1 VSPVPAHAPLQ
12 QAPHGSAAGLGDPA
26 GTQQRPQTHCAA
38 PDGFRQSPS
47 LAHGEGGTP
56 DSIGLTTQ
64 AQPPRAWHSRA
75 PEQQAVRHSSWL
87 KAPQDVPTARQ
98 VGCGQPPLQQRRMPP
113 CVSAPHSMPSG
124 RLLRHLPRF
133 FRWHGLHLR
142 FPAMTGWARGS
153 PAARSASPERN
164 PTTARRP
171 LVGPRD
177 RIRQSKRP
185 PSMRFS
191 SGRSSRGAPG
201 DPHPQLSGGDAG
213 ARIPGFAAGGIDGVS
228 GKLDAGTAAGPAW
241 LCWRPTGPGEL
252 SRVQV
257 AAAAAPRPA
266 SPARPAGRLNHPQH
280 TPSAR
285 PVKRGA
291 RLQRGSWEYRQPQYV
306 RPLFP
311 ASPRGDR
318 RERPSRRLVPAPS
331 RSRTPL
337 ARVGLS
343 RLPQPLAPGSAH
355 PGRVHEQARS
365 LSMRAGVGRR
375 GHRSVERP
383 GAERV
388 RASRRVDA
396 EVDERRWSPPPNVA
410 DGAVL
415 PARRDMRHPPLSPG

>member
-113 CVSAPHSMPSG
+113 CVSAPHSVPSG
-124 RLLRHLPRF
+124 RFLRHLPRF

-164 PTTARRP
+164 PTTGRRAV
-171 LVGPRD
+171 VGPRD
-177 RIRQSKRP
+177 RIRRSKRG

-191 SGRSSRGAPG
+191 SGRSSRGTPG
-201 DPHPQLSGGDAG
+201 EPRPQLSGDAG
-213 ARIPGFAAGGIDGVS
+213 SGIFGFAAGGYRCRFRQGRRENRRWS
-228 GKLDAGTAAGPAW
+228 GLAVLATDRAGGAESSSGGGRRCPAPSFPGPPGGPFKPSTAYTFRAACQARREVAARFMGISATPVCPSPIPGLPTGRPARTTKPSPGSGPVPLPHSARPRRSFQAPAAARSRVGSPRPGARAGAVALDAGRG
-241 LCWRPTGPGEL
+241 G
-252 SRVQV
+252 S
-257 AAAAAPRPA
+257 PRP
-266 SPARPAGRLNHPQH
+266 Q
-280 TPSAR
+280 
-285 PVKRGA
+285 
-291 RLQRGSWEYRQPQYV
+291 
-306 RPLFP
+306 
-311 ASPRGDR
+311 
-318 RERPSRRLVPAPS
+318 
-331 RSRTPL
+331 
-337 ARVGLS
+337 
-343 RLPQPLAPGSAH
+343 
-355 PGRVHEQARS
+355 
-365 LSMRAGVGRR
+365 
-375 GHRSVERP
+375 
-383 GAERV
+383 
-388 RASRRVDA
+388 
-396 EVDERRWSPPPNVA
+396 ERRTSW
-410 DGAVL
+410 
-415 PARRDMRHPPLSPG
+415 R